1 MFTSCTPLAKQRF
14 CHKNLVGEIAIRSDI
29 LDKTIKNDIIENKPK
44 EDKDQALTYETNG
57 DKCTRVS
64 EDMSL

>member
-1 MFTSCTPLAKQRF
+1 M
-14 CHKNLVGEIAIRSDI
+14 VGEIAIRSDI

-64 EDMSL
+64 EDMSLWRFSTSK